1 MSRGDFYIRHGALV
15 VLVEF
20 TNDADGV
27 QVWNVDATNENGDA
41 YKFQPDEAAHFVAT
55 LEAKINRA
63 LNMAPFAGLSSIPE
77 ILY

>member
-1 MSRGDFYIRHGALV
+1 MSRGDFYVQHGPFV

-27 QVWNVDATNENGDA
+27 QVWNVDATDENGDA
-41 YKFQPDEAAHFVAT
+41 YKFQPDEADQLAAT
-55 LEAKINRA
+55 LEAKINKA

>member
-1 MSRGDFYIRHGALV
+1 M

-20 TNDADGV
+20 TNDSDGV
-27 QVWNVDATNENGDA
+27 QVWNVDATNENGDV
-41 YKFQPDEAAHFVAT
+41 YKFEAEEAAHLVAT

-63 LNMAPFAGLSSIPE
+63 LNMAPFAGLRSIPE